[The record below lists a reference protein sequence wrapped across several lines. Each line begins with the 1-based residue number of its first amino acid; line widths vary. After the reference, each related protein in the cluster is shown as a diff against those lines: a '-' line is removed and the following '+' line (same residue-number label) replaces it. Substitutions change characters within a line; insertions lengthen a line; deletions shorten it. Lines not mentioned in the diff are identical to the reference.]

1 MRQSLLVEPRRLEL
15 REVPDLEPAPGELIL
30 SVDLALTCGTDLKT
44 YRRGHPKFPCPTP
57 LGHEFTGTVAAV
69 GAGVTR
75 FRVGD
80 PVLAAPSAPCGEC
93 PACRFGLENLCKNIH
108 GRSMAWGAFA
118 DQIRVPPHV
127 VRRNV
132 FPRPR
137 SLPLSHCALLEPL
150 SCVVGGVSR
159 LDLVGRETALVL
171 GAGPIGLLF
180 VALLAQRGVPQIVV
194 VGKRKNR
201 LSAARALGADEV
213 IDLDEVEDPGAAV
226 RDLTSGFGACT
237 VVECVGRPEA
247 WSQAMDYARKGGE
260 VLFYGGCA
268 AGTQVPLDTYRMHYD
283 ALTLKGAFHFSPS
296 DVRIALDLLVSRG
309 LPGIDA
315 LITGQLPLERLQDA
329 LEELLAGRAIKL
341 AIAP

>member
-30 SVDLALTCGTDLKT
+30 AVDLALTCGTDLKT

-69 GAGVTR
+69 GAGVAR
-75 FRVGD
+75 FREGD

-93 PACRFGLENLCKNIH
+93 PTCAHGLENLCKNIH

-118 DQIRVPPHV
+118 DQIRVPAHV

-137 SLPLSHCALLEPL
+137 SLPLSQCALLEPL

-180 VALLAQRGVPQIVV
+180 VALLAQRGVPRIVV
-194 VGKRKNR
+194 VGKRAQR
-201 LSAARALGADEV
+201 LSAARALGADTV
-213 IDLDEVEDPGAAV
+213 IDLDAVEDAEAAV
-226 RDLTSGFGACT
+226 REHVGQGACT
-237 VVECVGRPEA
+237 VVECVGRPEV

-268 AGTQVPLDTYRMHYD
+268 AGTQVALDTYRMHYD

-296 DVRIALDLLVSRG
+296 DVRIALDLLVSRR
-309 LPGIDA
+309 LPGIET
-315 LITGQLPLERLQDA
+315 LITGEMPLERLQDA

-341 AIAP
+341 AITP